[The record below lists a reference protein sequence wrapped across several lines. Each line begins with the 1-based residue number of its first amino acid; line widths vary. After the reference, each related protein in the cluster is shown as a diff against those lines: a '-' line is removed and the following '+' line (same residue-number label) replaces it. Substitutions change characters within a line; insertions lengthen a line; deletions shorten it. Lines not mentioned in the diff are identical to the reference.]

1 MADLLKRDVDAA
13 IKWGRDQITNPTQD
27 WTGMC
32 QSFVRQCDGVEAW
45 ASSAINAWNSIPD
58 SEKVAGG
65 SPFDAPRGAA
75 IYFAGGSYGHVALCI
90 GKTTSDKCLSNDYVR
105 TGKIDE
111 APRDFPRW
119 GLTYKGW
126 SFFTPFGELRPGSS
140 ELWDGEVPPKENVD
154 LAEDDRSVKNKAA
167 WRLACR
173 LYDLKAY
180 SGTPQPCY
188 SQGYPEKAVVAYQ
201 KMLGWEGS
209 GKYGESTHRAI
220 WPV

>member
-1 MADLLKRDVDAA
+1 MRDVDEA
-13 IKWGRDQITNPTQD
+13 IAWGREQITDPSQD

-32 QSFVRQCDGVEAW
+32 QSFVRQCMGVEAW
-45 ASSAINAWNSIPD
+45 ASSAINAWNSIPE

-65 SPFDAPRGAA
+65 SPFDAPRGAG
-75 IYFAGGSYGHVALCI
+75 IYFAGGSYGHVAFAI
-90 GKTTSDKCLSNDYVR
+90 GKTTNTKCLSNDYVR
-105 TGKIDE
+105 SGEIDE

-126 SFFTPFGELRPGSS
+126 SFWTPFGECPPGSS

-154 LAEDDRSVKNKAA
+154 AAEADPALRNKAA

-180 SGTPQPCY
+180 SGTPKPLGE
-188 SQGYPEKAVVAYQ
+188 QGYPAKAVAAYQ
-201 KMLGWEGS
+201 KELGWEGT
-209 GKYGESTHRAI
+209 GAYGSKTHEAV
-220 WPV
+220 WPL